1 MLGFGHLRFPFTFM
15 GLLALGL
22 GLWVLVYLAGHRGLD
37 PASQWVGLVT
47 IAICLG
53 FGVYVLVR
61 RIRRGPQH

>member
-1 MLGFGHLRFPFTFM
+1 M

-37 PASQWVGLVT
+37 PASQGVGLVAV
-47 IAICLG
+47 AICLG

>member
-1 MLGFGHLRFPFTFM
+1 M
-15 GLLALGL
+15 GLMALGL
-22 GLWVLVYLAGHRGLD
+22 GLWVLLYLAVHRGLD

-47 IAICLG
+47 VAICVG